1 MALQAFLGG
10 FMTGFSS
17 MPAAPA
23 STEERNKWRPG
34 PIPPA
39 IVREKKLIRPLAN
52 TPEYDL
58 AKQVINMA
66 GTRAGVGPIGD
77 LADAAAQ
84 VITNPDTQKAVK
96 GMLNKIGRNAVE
108 PDRTDPRNS
117 PDREYRAPSPPHN
130 HERSN

>member
-10 FMTGFSS
+10 FMTGCALK
-17 MPAAPA
+17 PAIPPF
-23 STEERNKWRPG
+23 TEERNKWLPG
-34 PIPPA
+34 PVPPET
-39 IVREKKLIRPLAN
+39 VRGKKLIRPLAN

-84 VITNPDTQKAVK
+84 VITDSDTQKAVK
-96 GMLNKIGRNAVE
+96 GMLDKIGRNAVE